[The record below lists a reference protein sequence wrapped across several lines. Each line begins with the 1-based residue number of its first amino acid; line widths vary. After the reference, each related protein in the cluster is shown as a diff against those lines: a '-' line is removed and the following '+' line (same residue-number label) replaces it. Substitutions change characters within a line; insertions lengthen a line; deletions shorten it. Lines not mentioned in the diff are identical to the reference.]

1 MRTCGRAI
9 MHMWPSLVIAPQGRA
24 CSCERSTTMSSR
36 RADVRVSHTFIAS
49 SRHATHGVHTCVLV
63 WHATLGDTRC
73 ITGEQT
79 GVLFAIAC
87 ARLWLRVVFPRGQVG
102 PRKLVHW
109 CSKAASVLRPETGLV
124 SWSRIWT
131 KFSAYCIFT
140 YTPHLGPVSDLR
152 TWSVF

>member
-36 RADVRVSHTFIAS
+36 RADVRVSHTSTAS
-49 SRHATHGVHTCVLV
+49 SRHATHGEHTCALA

-73 ITGEQT
+73 ITGDQT
-79 GVLFAIAC
+79 VVLCAIAC
-87 ARLWLRVVFPRGQVG
+87 ARLWLRVVFPRGQVE
-102 PRKLVHW
+102 PRNLVHW
-109 CSKAASVLRPETGLV
+109 HSKTALVLRSETGLV
-124 SWSRIWT
+124 SCSRIWT

-140 YTPHLGPVSDLR
+140 YNPHLGPFSDLK
-152 TWSVF
+152 TWSIF

>member
-1 MRTCGRAI
+1 
-9 MHMWPSLVIAPQGRA
+9 MHTWPALVIAPQGRA
-24 CSCERSTTMSSR
+24 CSCEPSTTMSSR
-36 RADVRVSHTFIAS
+36 RADVHVSHTFTAA
-49 SRHATHGVHTCVLV
+49 SRHARHGVHTCVLV

-79 GVLFAIAC
+79 VVLCAIAC

-102 PRKLVHW
+102 PRNLVHW
-109 CSKAASVLRPETGLV
+109 HSKTALVLRSETGLV

-131 KFSAYCIFT
+131 KFSAYCILT
-140 YTPHLGPVSDLR
+140 YTPHLGPFSDFR